1 MASLREKTEMESQCP
16 SCKIKISKTDAS
28 PSTDL
33 ETMLSLLQT
42 QCKLCSKKFKIANH
56 VQYINHTQ
64 NCSINELQNKPVLV
78 SDIFSI
84 SEAHIPRTIEDAAL
98 YVLRTK
104 MRSNPKNSTIEFK
117 TGGRVSLGLLIHNTA
132 LSNSYLICYK
142 LNSLGF
148 NFVITFLIKNTQKL
162 GNTRC
167 LGLQINTIQ
176 ITNTTVP
183 SLGTLGII
191 PKLNIY

>member
-1 MASLREKTEMESQCP
+1 
-16 SCKIKISKTDAS
+16 
-28 PSTDL
+28 
-33 ETMLSLLQT
+33 
-42 QCKLCSKKFKIANH
+42 
-56 VQYINHTQ
+56 
-64 NCSINELQNKPVLV
+64 
-78 SDIFSI
+78 
-84 SEAHIPRTIEDAAL
+84 
-98 YVLRTK
+98 
-104 MRSNPKNSTIEFK
+104 MRSNPRNSTIEFK

>member
-1 MASLREKTEMESQCP
+1 MA
-16 SCKIKISKTDAS
+16 
-28 PSTDL
+28 TDL
-33 ETMLSLLQT
+33 ETMVSLLQT
-42 QCKLCSKKFKIANH
+42 QCKLCSKTFKIANH

-64 NCSINELQNKPVLV
+64 IWSINELQDKPVLE
-78 SDIFSI
+78 SDIFSS
-84 SEAHIPRTIEDAAL
+84 SEAHIPKTNEDVTL
-98 YVLRTK
+98 HVLKTK
-104 MRSNPKNSTIEFK
+104 MKSNPKSSTIEFK
-117 TGGRVSLGLLIHNTA
+117 AGGSISLGLLIHNTT
-132 LSNSYLICYK
+132 LSNSYLVCYK

-148 NFVITFLIKNTQKL
+148 NFLITFLIKNTQKL

>member
-1 MASLREKTEMESQCP
+1 MA
-16 SCKIKISKTDAS
+16 
-28 PSTDL
+28 TDL
-33 ETMLSLLQT
+33 ETMVSLLQT
-42 QCKLCSKKFKIANH
+42 QCKLCSKTFKIANH

-64 NCSINELQNKPVLV
+64 IWSINELQDKPVV
-78 SDIFSI
+78 ESDIFSS
-84 SEAHIPRTIEDAAL
+84 SEAHIPKTNEDVTL
-98 YVLRTK
+98 HVLKTK
-104 MRSNPKNSTIEFK
+104 MKSNPKSSTIEFK
-117 TGGRVSLGLLIHNTA
+117 AGGRISLGLLIHNTT
-132 LSNSYLICYK
+132 LSNSYLVCYK

-148 NFVITFLIKNTQKL
+148 NFLITFLIKNTQKL

>member
-1 MASLREKTEMESQCP
+1 MKCEHKFCLNCLMA
-16 SCKIKISKTDAS
+16 
-28 PSTDL
+28 TDL
-33 ETMLSLLQT
+33 ETMVSLLQT
-42 QCKLCSKKFKIANH
+42 QCKLCSKTFKIANH

-64 NCSINELQNKPVLV
+64 IWSINELQDKPVLE
-78 SDIFSI
+78 SDIFSS
-84 SEAHIPRTIEDAAL
+84 SEAHIPKTNEDVTL
-98 YVLRTK
+98 HVLKTK
-104 MRSNPKNSTIEFK
+104 MKSNPKSSTIEFK
-117 TGGRVSLGLLIHNTA
+117 AGGRISLGLLIHNTT
-132 LSNSYLICYK
+132 LSNSYLVCYK

-148 NFVITFLIKNTQKL
+148 NFLITFLIKNTQKL

>member
-1 MASLREKTEMESQCP
+1 
-16 SCKIKISKTDAS
+16 
-28 PSTDL
+28 
-33 ETMLSLLQT
+33 
-42 QCKLCSKKFKIANH
+42 
-56 VQYINHTQ
+56 
-64 NCSINELQNKPVLV
+64 
-78 SDIFSI
+78 
-84 SEAHIPRTIEDAAL
+84 
-98 YVLRTK
+98 

-132 LSNSYLICYK
+132 LRNSYLICYK
-142 LNSLGF
+142 L